1 MSGKIKSKDVEAN
14 IATYFEMKRAMVK
27 SSATRIKETPSSI
40 CKIDY
45 LYYIIIKML
54 RRINDECTMNP
65 KASH

>member
-1 MSGKIKSKDVEAN
+1 MSGKIKSKDVKAN
-14 IATYFEMKRAMVK
+14 IETYFEMKRAMVK
-27 SSATRIKETPSSI
+27 SSATRMKKTPSSI

-54 RRINDECTMNP
+54 RIINAKCTMNP